1 MILLFLLHVLSLN
14 SYDLY
19 SGPPPAQNIR
29 ERIAPPRGY
38 TWVTEPKGSFGEY
51 LQNSPLKPKGAKILD
66 HNQSPISNQH
76 EHIAI
81 LDYDIGHK
89 NLLRLDS
96 QEIIHVIEFFVFHEK
111 SMAAKP

>member
-89 NLLRLDS
+89 NLQQCADIIIRLRADYLWKQKRY
-96 QEIIHVIEFFVFHEK
+96 QEIG
-111 SMAAKP
+111 